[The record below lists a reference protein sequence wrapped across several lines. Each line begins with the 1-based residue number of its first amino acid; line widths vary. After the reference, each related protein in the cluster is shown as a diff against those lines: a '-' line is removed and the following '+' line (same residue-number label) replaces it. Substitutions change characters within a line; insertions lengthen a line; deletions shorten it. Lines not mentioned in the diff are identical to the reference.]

1 MHPINFNPA
10 LVSRRTALRVG
21 AISIALPFLD
31 IFQPRGL
38 RAAETTPGA
47 GDPTRP
53 RRLLL
58 VARPLG
64 YHAPNFFP
72 TKAGRDYESTRYLKH
87 LDSVRDQLTVISGIS
102 HPGHNHHTSEIGF
115 FTGAPRERITQTA
128 CCYGLEGVNN
138 TVSLDQYIAER
149 LPSGTQYANLV
160 IGGEYLKKSFTA
172 TGVNVPSIESPFEV
186 FKRLFIN
193 GTPEEMAREVRRL
206 RHGRSI
212 LDRVTG
218 TARTMSLK
226 MGPDDKG
233 RMDQMFTTIRE
244 AEKMIVRLQ
253 NSAEQGKPKVE
264 YQMPA
269 TEPKTQEVVELSRLW
284 FDIARLAFLTDSTRV
299 IMLSFKETG
308 VPKIGDKTLSDHHGL
323 SHHGK
328 DEKKIAEL
336 SVVQETEMAEFG
348 RFLSAMKTTREGEGT
363 LLDRTTIFHGS
374 NLGDASTHG
383 CENAPIIVAGGGL
396 KHQGH
401 LAFDQKKNKNLS
413 NLYVRLA
420 QHMGVETDRFGMSD
434 GVLSEI

>member
-1 MHPINFNPA
+1 
-10 LVSRRTALRVG
+10 
-21 AISIALPFLD
+21 
-31 IFQPRGL
+31 
-38 RAAETTPGA
+38 
-47 GDPTRP
+47 
-53 RRLLL
+53 
-58 VARPLG
+58 
-64 YHAPNFFP
+64 
-72 TKAGRDYESTRYLKH
+72 
-87 LDSVRDQLTVISGIS
+87 
-102 HPGHNHHTSEIGF
+102 
-115 FTGAPRERITQTA
+115 
-128 CCYGLEGVNN
+128 
-138 TVSLDQYIAER
+138 
-149 LPSGTQYANLV
+149 V

>member
-1 MHPINFNPA
+1 
-10 LVSRRTALRVG
+10 
-21 AISIALPFLD
+21 
-31 IFQPRGL
+31 
-38 RAAETTPGA
+38 
-47 GDPTRP
+47 
-53 RRLLL
+53 
-58 VARPLG
+58 
-64 YHAPNFFP
+64 
-72 TKAGRDYESTRYLKH
+72 
-87 LDSVRDQLTVISGIS
+87 
-102 HPGHNHHTSEIGF
+102 
-115 FTGAPRERITQTA
+115 
-128 CCYGLEGVNN
+128 
-138 TVSLDQYIAER
+138 
-149 LPSGTQYANLV
+149 
-160 IGGEYLKKSFTA
+160 
-172 TGVNVPSIESPFEV
+172 
-186 FKRLFIN
+186 
-193 GTPEEMAREVRRL
+193 
-206 RHGRSI
+206 
-212 LDRVTG
+212 
-218 TARTMSLK
+218 
-226 MGPDDKG
+226 
-233 RMDQMFTTIRE
+233 
-244 AEKMIVRLQ
+244 MIVRLQ